1 MVENLRTEKSFII
14 SKTMAESM
22 SLNEESC
29 REHVEQEMDEVWSP
43 VKDKRLKSI
52 GGEMEFHR

>member
-1 MVENLRTEKSFII
+1 
-14 SKTMAESM
+14 MAESM